1 MSHQTL
7 LEIREEADISKRL
20 WVKVVGMLCQNWC
33 LLQPTP
39 NGNVDLVFF
48 DDRGDVFDWRSANDF
63 DSAQASLREN
73 GFMWMWETPSFY
85 SVAGMPKIPI
95 ADVRQRT
102 RPIYSSDEYWVN
114 SNHAVA
120 YRPHEG
126 VRRSPTFVPMN
137 DVSRFLDAQD
147 LVWYAAI
154 EELAEGHKQSHWMWF
169 MFPQLRGLGTSRL
182 AHYFGLEN
190 PAEAAAFWDHDVL
203 GNRLLSCFYVLLDLP
218 ENLSAVDI
226 FGPIDAQ
233 KLLSC
238 MTLFESVSNGE
249 PSVTRVLDRFFG
261 GKRCSLTQD
270 VIRALPSA
278 SHMRFSF

>member
-1 MSHQTL
+1 MNYQTL
-7 LEIREEADISKRL
+7 TNIRREAHISKLL

-33 LLQPTP
+33 LLQPMP
-39 NGNVDLVFF
+39 NSTVDLVFF
-48 DDRGDVFDWRSANDF
+48 DDRGDFFDWRSADDF
-63 DSAQASLREN
+63 ESAQASLREN

-85 SVAGMPKIPI
+85 SVAGMPDMPKT
-95 ADVRQRT
+95 DERQRE
-102 RPIYSSDEYWVN
+102 RPIYSSGEYWVEVKQTGA
-114 SNHAVA
+114 H
-120 YRPHEG
+120 RPHERG
-126 VRRSPTFVPMN
+126 RRTPTFRPMN
-137 DVSRFLDAQD
+137 DVSRFVDAQD